1 MKSIYI
7 LLLTGLTACT
17 YTGIDHRSLYEGA
30 RQSAE
35 MECNRQPADARER
48 CLARINKESYDD
60 YRKARP
66 E

>member
-1 MKSIYI
+1 MRLLLLSV
-7 LLLTGLTACT
+7 LLTGCSTQAW
-17 YTGIDHRSLYEGA
+17 YQGIQ
-30 RQSAE
+30 QSAA
-35 MECNRQPADARER
+35 MDCNRQPADARER